1 MDIFDFYE
9 YNAEAYDL
17 RCRPFAP
24 EGAPAGAM
32 VCEVAPGQAS
42 RIHNHAEREAFLVL
56 EGHGI
61 VTDGISRKP
70 VKAGQGVSFAPFVN
84 HIIENHDA
92 TRPLRMISIYWM
104 GDLTDAFG
112 DEAASGEAPDD
123 TLVFSTPPTPNGD
136 LHLGHLSGPYLA
148 GDILNRALRQ
158 RGAQSF
164 HVTGRDD
171 NQTYVQLAAMRSGSA
186 PQNVADAHAAQIG
199 KTLAS
204 AGIAPDG
211 FITPDREGPY
221 AAFVNDVI
229 ARLMRSGHIAA
240 RRAPAFIDANGNVLH
255 EAYVRGSCPHCG
267 AEADGNAC
275 EACGMPIACTAL
287 INPRDNRTGAPVRVA
302 EVERLF
308 FRLSALH
315 GDIARIIKQMHMP
328 ARAYACS
335 QAILDAGLPDIAITQ
350 PSEWGLPVRVPGFT
364 DQIVYVWFEMAA
376 GYLFGAAKAMD
387 PQATTPDEILVAAR
401 RAYTPE
407 RAVVHCYGFDNT
419 WYHTILFPAVHA
431 ALDSRLAM
439 PRAHIVNALL
449 DLQGAKFST
458 SRNHLIWAADLLRE
472 VPSDAV
478 RFGLCLSRPQD
489 IRSNFDLDRFLEQA
503 GHLFTGILPQWRD
516 GVASLLAPHEAKAPE
531 PGAWLADQ
539 QAYLR
544 RMQALSRNIDHLL
557 TPDGFDPRAA
567 ARLLRDFAVDSQR
580 FCAAQQQLG
589 AEGPMR
595 DYARTAAALG
605 ALGLK
610 AFGVLAAPIMPDLA
624 ANIRAAFAG
633 PSDHVRE
640 SLAFLPAGNSF
651 DPALIAMPCAI
662 DAPSCRRALE
672 TSCGLRSPDREPA

>member
-1 MDIFDFYE
+1 MDIFDFYD
-9 YNAEAYDL
+9 YTAEAYDL

-24 EGAPAGAM
+24 KGAPAGAM

-56 EGHGI
+56 EGHGT

-70 VKAGQGVSFAPFVN
+70 IRAGQGVSFAPFVN
-84 HIIENHDA
+84 HIIENDD
-92 TRPLRMISIYWM
+92 TTEPLRMISIYWM
-104 GDLTDAFG
+104 GDLTEAG
-112 DEAASGEAPDD
+112 RDEAASAPAPDD

-158 RGAQSF
+158 RGARSF

-171 NQTYVQLAAMRSGSA
+171 NQTYVRLAAIRSGMQA
-186 PQNVADAHAAQIG
+186 QDVADGNAAKIG
-199 KTLAS
+199 GTLAA

-211 FITPDREGPY
+211 FITPDRDGPY
-221 AAFVNDVI
+221 AAFVNDVV
-229 ARLMRSGHIAA
+229 ARLMRDGHIEA
-240 RRAPAFIDANGNVLH
+240 RRAPAYIDADGKVLH
-255 EAYVRGSCPHCG
+255 EAYIRGTCPHCG

-275 EACGMPIACTAL
+275 EACGMPIACTGL
-287 INPRDNRTGAPVRVA
+287 IEPRHNVTGAPVRVA

-308 FRLSALH
+308 FKLSALQ
-315 GDIARIIKQMHMP
+315 GDIERIIKQMNMP

-364 DQIVYVWFEMAA
+364 DQVLYVWFEMAA
-376 GYLFGAAKAMD
+376 GYLYGAAQAMD
-387 PQATTPDEILVAAR
+387 PHAVTPDDILAAAR
-401 RAYTPE
+401 RAYASD

-449 DLQGAKFST
+449 DLEGAKFST
-458 SRNHLIWAADLLRE
+458 SRNHLIWAADLLSE

-489 IRSNFDLDRFLEQA
+489 IRSDFDLAAFLEQA
-503 GHLFTGILPQWRD
+503 GHLFTVVLPQWRD
-516 GVASLLAPHEAKAPE
+516 CVTSLLAPHDAKIPE

-544 RMQALSRNIDHLL
+544 RIQDLSRNIDRLL
-557 TPDGFDPRAA
+557 TPEAFDPRAA
-567 ARLLRDFAVDSQR
+567 ARILRDFAVDSQR
-580 FCAAQQQLG
+580 FCAAQEQLG
-589 AEGPMR
+589 GTGPMR

-610 AFGVLAAPIMPDLA
+610 AFAILAAPIMPELA
-624 ANIRAAFAG
+624 ATIRAAFAN
-633 PSDHVRE
+633 PSDHARE
-640 SLAFLPAGNSF
+640 ALAFLPAGGAF
-651 DPALIAMPCAI
+651 DPARIVLPHAI
-662 DAPSCRRALE
+662 DAPACRRALE
-672 TSCGLRSPDREPA
+672 QSCARRMALQESV

>member
-1 MDIFDFYE
+1 MDIFDFYD
-9 YNAEAYDL
+9 YTAQAYDL

-42 RIHNHAEREAFLVL
+42 RIHNHAEHEAFLVL
-56 EGHGI
+56 EGHGT

-70 VKAGQGVSFAPFVN
+70 IKAGQGVSFAPFVN

-92 TRPLRMISIYWM
+92 THPLRMISIYWM
-104 GDLTDAFG
+104 GDLKDAFSDG
-112 DEAASGEAPDD
+112 VESGNAPDD

-136 LHLGHLSGPYLA
+136 LHLGHLSGLYLA

-158 RGAQSF
+158 RGAQSS

-171 NQTYVQLAAMRSGSA
+171 NQTYVRLAALRSDLQ
-186 PQNVADAHAAQIG
+186 PQDVADKHAKLIG
-199 KTLAS
+199 KTLKA

-211 FITPDREGPY
+211 FIAPDREGPY

-229 ARLMRSGHIAA
+229 ARLMRSGHIEA
-240 RRAPAFIDANGNVLH
+240 RRAPAFIDANGDVLH

-267 AEADGNAC
+267 AQADGNAC
-275 EACGMPIACTAL
+275 EACGMPIGCTAL
-287 INPRDNRTGAPVRVA
+287 IDPRDNRTGAPVRVA

-350 PSEWGLPVRVPGFT
+350 PSQWGLPVRVPGFT

-376 GYLFGAAKAMD
+376 GYLFGAAKTMN
-387 PQATTPDEILVAAR
+387 PQANTPDEILAAAR

-489 IRSNFDLDRFLEQA
+489 VRSDFDLARFLEQA

-516 GVASLLAPHEAKAPE
+516 GVALLLAPHEAKVPE

-539 QAYLR
+539 QAYLQ

-580 FCAAQQQLG
+580 FCAAQEQLG

-605 ALGLK
+605 ALGFK
-610 AFGVLAAPIMPDLA
+610 AFGVLAAPVMPDLA
-624 ANIRAAFAG
+624 ANIRAAFSH
-633 PSDHVRE
+633 PSDDARE
-640 SLAFLPAGNSF
+640 ALAFLPTGSTF
-651 DPALIAMPCAI
+651 EPARIVTPHVI

-672 TSCGLRSPDREPA
+672 TSSGLRSAARAPA